1 MKKLLNNIGT
11 KLISVLIAFLIWVVV
26 VNGDDPEQ
34 TKAFSVKVTA
44 ENADSMLKAGKVYD
58 VVSGDD
64 TTVYVTARRSVLS
77 YLSASDFFVTAD
89 LQSINNYT
97 TVPSVPLVVSCTKR
111 GVSIKQEAMRCEP
124 ASMKISIEDKVEKTF
139 VMSVVTNGNAA
150 NGYELGSTK
159 IIRGDTVVIAGSSS
173 TLNKIDKV
181 IVPVS
186 LSGLSSSET
195 LTQTMKIYDKNGDE
209 MTNLDNLEIKTPDGA
224 VLKDGQVK
232 VKVNIWQVKN
242 GISLKIGLVGEVA
255 EGYHITAVTT
265 TPETISLAGSAK
277 CIEKNWAVF
286 WNVKMRSMYPAFLPV
301 WKRALRLPIIFRQVR
316 VLKLEKDAA
325 STVSVKVQV
334 EKIDATTISKPISE
348 LNILGQPQNMDM
360 VLTPGDK
367 LSIEVQNPEGSTTI
381 LQTADIQATLDLT
394 DYQKAGNYVVP
405 VQIELPEGYSL
416 VNDVTIVVNLEPKE
430 KPKAQQLWRQK
441 PVEIWIKQRVRKQKV
456 QQKQQYWRIR
466 YG

>member
-1 MKKLLNNIGT
+1 MVMSL
-11 KLISVLIAFLIWVVV
+11 A
-26 VNGDDPEQ
+26 
-34 TKAFSVKVTA
+34 
-44 ENADSMLKAGKVYD
+44 
-58 VVSGDD
+58 
-64 TTVYVTARRSVLS
+64 ARRLS
-77 YLSASDFFVTAD
+77 GA
-89 LQSINNYT
+89 
-97 TVPSVPLVVSCTKR
+97 
-111 GVSIKQEAMRCEP
+111 
-124 ASMKISIEDKVEKTF
+124 
-139 VMSVVTNGNAA
+139 
-150 NGYELGSTK
+150 
-159 IIRGDTVVIAGSSS
+159 DTVVIAGSSS

-265 TPETISLAGSAK
+265 TPETISLAGSANALK
-277 CIEKNWAVF
+277 KLGGVLECEDAVNVSGISSSMEKSIEITD
-286 WNVKMRSMYPAFLPV
+286 YLPSGES
-301 WKRALRLPIIFRQVR
+301 
-316 VLKLEKDAA
+316 LKLEKDAA

-381 LQTADIQATLDLT
+381 LQT
-394 DYQKAGNYVVP
+394 
-405 VQIELPEGYSL
+405 QIF
-416 VNDVTIVVNLEPKE
+416 
-430 KPKAQQLWRQK
+430 RQ
-441 PVEIWIKQRVRKQKV
+441 PWI
-456 QQKQQYWRIR
+456 
-466 YG
+466 

>member
-265 TPETISLAGSAK
+265 TPETISLAGSANALK
-277 CIEKNWAVF
+277 KLGGVLECEDAVNVSGISSSMEKSIEI
-286 WNVKMRSMYPAFLPV
+286 SDYLPSGES
-301 WKRALRLPIIFRQVR
+301 
-316 VLKLEKDAA
+316 LKLEKDAA

-430 KPKAQQLWRQK
+430 TESTTALETETGGNLDQTESTETESTTETAVL
-441 PVEIWIKQRVRKQKV
+441 ED
-456 QQKQQYWRIR
+456 
-466 YG
+466 

>member
-1 MKKLLNNIGT
+1 M
-11 KLISVLIAFLIWVVV
+11 S
-26 VNGDDPEQ
+26 
-34 TKAFSVKVTA
+34 
-44 ENADSMLKAGKVYD
+44 
-58 VVSGDD
+58 
-64 TTVYVTARRSVLS
+64 RH
-77 YLSASDFFVTAD
+77 
-89 LQSINNYT
+89 
-97 TVPSVPLVVSCTKR
+97 PL
-111 GVSIKQEAMRCEP
+111 
-124 ASMKISIEDKVEKTF
+124 MKISIEDKVEKTF

-265 TPETISLAGSAK
+265 TPETISLAGSASALK
-277 CIEKNWAVF
+277 KLGGVLECEDAVNVSGISSSMEKSIEITD
-286 WNVKMRSMYPAFLPV
+286 YLPSGES
-301 WKRALRLPIIFRQVR
+301 
-316 VLKLEKDAA
+316 LKLEKDAA

-381 LQTADIQATLDLT
+381 LQTADIQANS
-394 DYQKAGNYVVP
+394 AGSDG
-405 VQIELPEGYSL
+405 LPESG
-416 VNDVTIVVNLEPKE
+416 
-430 KPKAQQLWRQK
+430 QLCSSSADRTSR
-441 PVEIWIKQRVRKQKV
+441 RVFP
-456 QQKQQYWRIR
+456 
-466 YG
+466 G